1 MEPIHLAEIKPHE
14 LKKIALKK
22 PLILIPIGTS
32 EWHADHLPLG
42 VDNLLSQATC
52 DEISAHTGCV
62 VAPPL
67 PYGICRNLDPK
78 QGYFGTVDTIHIETL
93 TALLVDLGQSYAKMG
108 FKKAVLFTGHG
119 ETDHWEAINSAISR
133 SKKIEMIMLSAY
145 DFTKDKIQEL
155 DDIEKTWPFA
165 GDHAAEWETSM
176 MLHYYPKLVDMS
188 SAPETIELNMPGI
201 PEYLHRRFPRRAS
214 QSYGQKLAEAVTSG
228 GVKMINQ
235 LLDSMSNTP

>member
-1 MEPIHLAEIKPHE
+1 MKPVHLAELKPHE
-14 LKKIALKK
+14 LKKIAFKK
-22 PLILIPIGTS
+22 PLILIPIGTT

-52 DEISAHTGCV
+52 DEISARTGCV
-62 VAPPL
+62 VAPPI
-67 PYGICRNLDPK
+67 PYGICRNLDPE
-78 QGYFGTVDTIHIETL
+78 QGYFGTVDTIQIETL
-93 TALLVDLGQSYAKMG
+93 TTLLVDLGQGYAKMG

-119 ETDHWEAINSAISR
+119 ETDHWEAIKSAISR
-133 SKKIEMIMLSAY
+133 SKEIEMIMLSAY

-155 DDIEKTWPFA
+155 NDIEKTWPFA

-201 PEYLHRRFPRRAS
+201 PEYLHKRFPRRAS

-235 LLDSMSNTP
+235 LFDSMGNTP

>member
-1 MEPIHLAEIKPHE
+1 MKPVLLAELKPHE

-22 PLILIPIGTS
+22 PLILIPIGTT

-42 VDNLLSQATC
+42 VDSLLSQATC
-52 DEISAHTGCV
+52 NDISTQTGCV
-62 VAPPL
+62 VAPL
-67 PYGICRNLDPK
+67 LSYGICRNLKPEK
-78 QGYFGTVDTIHIETL
+78 GYFGTVDTINVDAFTDLLIE
-93 TALLVDLGQSYAKMG
+93 LVNGYAKMG

-119 ETDHWEAINSAISR
+119 EPVHWEAINSAISR
-133 SKKIEMIMLSAY
+133 SQTIEMVMLSAF
-145 DFTKDKIQEL
+145 DFTKDETREL
-155 DDIEKTWPFA
+155 VDDKKTWPFA

-214 QSYGQKLAEAVTSG
+214 RSYGQEIALAVTSG
-228 GVKMINQ
+228 GVRMINQ
-235 LLDSMSNTP
+235 LLDSMGGTP